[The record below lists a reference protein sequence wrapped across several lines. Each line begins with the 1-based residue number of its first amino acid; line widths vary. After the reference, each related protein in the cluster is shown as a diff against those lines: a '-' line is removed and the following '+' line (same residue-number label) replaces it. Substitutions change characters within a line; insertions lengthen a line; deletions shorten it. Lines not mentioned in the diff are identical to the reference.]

1 MNKFIVLM
9 CLAATMLLSG
19 CDTAP
24 QQENSLI
31 YTYAPRSIL
40 VIPPMNNSVEVNA
53 SYTFMSTLSRPLA
66 EKGYYVFPVAVI
78 DNFLKENG
86 LPTPAEMNGI
96 ALDKIQQHIG
106 ADAVL
111 YVSIDEWGQ
120 KFQLVSSVTIVRATL
135 TMVDTATGTEI
146 WKARVSGSDSN
157 SNSNQQGGGIA
168 GAILSAVVSQIAN
181 SLQDNTYELS
191 RQATNRT
198 VAADLPKGP
207 YRLEAEA
214 AMGAK

>member
-9 CLAATMLLSG
+9 CLAATLLLSG

-157 SNSNQQGGGIA
+157 SNEQGGGIA

-198 VAADLPKGP
+198 VTLRLPKGP

-214 AMGAK
+214 AISAK